1 MAAVHLTRDKGI
13 YRVRVQPPAA
23 APVLP
28 IAAGTHVGYLSAQT
42 AARTIANALGLLIVD
57 ETQPKGAS

>member
-23 APVLP
+23 APVMP
-28 IAAGTHVGYLSAQT
+28 IAAETHVGYLSAQT
-42 AARTIANALGLLIVD
+42 AAGTIAKALGLVIVD
-57 ETQPKGAS
+57 ETQPKAAA